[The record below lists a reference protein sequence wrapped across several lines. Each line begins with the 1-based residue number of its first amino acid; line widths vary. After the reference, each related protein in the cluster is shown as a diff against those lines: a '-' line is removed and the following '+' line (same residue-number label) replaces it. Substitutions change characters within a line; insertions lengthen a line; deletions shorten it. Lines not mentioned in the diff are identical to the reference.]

1 MAAFLTALIEGYVD
15 ALGMAHSFE
24 EASGAVLPALDKF
37 SLEDFAHGINE
48 VRFAAQCIGGADGKR
63 KKA

>member
-1 MAAFLTALIEGYVD
+1 LTCSEWLT
-15 ALGMAHSFE
+15 LFE

-48 VRFAAQCIGGADGKR
+48 VRFAAQRIGGADGKR